1 MWQSWVLASRS
12 PTNLWVRWQLTS
24 VTAMMHKIHSVLVRG
39 ADLVKDRKIL
49 TAAYFDLFW

>member
-24 VTAMMHKIHSVLVRG
+24 VTVMMHKIHSVLVRG